1 MAIEKESWIPP
12 ADPGRREALGWLT
25 AAPLLAVVALSGCG
39 DEPQAQAVAKPRGDG
54 LSLAVHPFDTPSRLV
69 KRFQPLCDYLAEMI
83 GMPIHVHVAISY
95 EDQIRRIADGSV
107 DLAYMGPTPYL
118 RARDKYMGEFGP
130 VIEPI
135 AGEEEY
141 FSVIVVRKG
150 SDIAEL
156 EDLKGRTMAFGSHR
170 SFSSHYM
177 PRALLIKHGITL
189 ADLKDYAFLDRH
201 ERVALSVLHG
211 DYDAGGINS
220 WVADKYMGQGA
231 GLKVIA
237 VSPPLPPHAIVA
249 RVGLAGDIVEKVRR
263 ALLEPDEAGKRRLA
277 AFGQPS
283 SFVPVT
289 DSQFDFARQIV
300 AALESEPRCASL
312 PF

>member
-1 MAIEKESWIPP
+1 MATKDHRLPP
-12 ADPGRREALGWLT
+12 PVIGRRRAMLWLATTPLLT
-25 AAPLLAVVALSGCG
+25 AAVLSGC
-39 DEPQAQAVAKPRGDG
+39 DEQRAQAPVERKSDG
-54 LSLAVHPFDTPSRLV
+54 LTLAVHPFDTPSRLV
-69 KRFQPLCDYLAEMI
+69 ERFQPLCDYLGEEI
-83 GMPIHVHVAISY
+83 GTPVRVHVAISY

-118 RARDKYMGEFGP
+118 RAHDKYMNDP
-130 VIEPI
+130 SRAIEPI

-141 FSVIVVRKG
+141 YSVFVVRRS
-150 SDIAEL
+150 SDITRID
-156 EDLKGRTMAFGSHR
+156 DLKGKTVAFGSHR

-177 PRALLIKHGITL
+177 PRALLMKHGL
-189 ADLKDYAFLDRH
+189 ALGDLKDYAFLDRH
-201 ERVALSVLHG
+201 ERVALAVLHG
-211 DYDAGGINS
+211 DYDAGGVNR
-220 WVADKYMGQGA
+220 WVADKYMDQGA

-249 RVGLAGDIVEKVRR
+249 RVGLGAELVGKVRR

-289 DSQFDFARQIV
+289 DAQFDFARRIV
-300 AALESEPRCASL
+300 AALENESRCAAL